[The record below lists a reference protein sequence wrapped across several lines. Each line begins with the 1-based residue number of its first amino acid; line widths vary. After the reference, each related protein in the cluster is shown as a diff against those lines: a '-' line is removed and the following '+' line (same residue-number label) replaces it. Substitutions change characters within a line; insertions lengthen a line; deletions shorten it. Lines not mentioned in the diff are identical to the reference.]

1 MMMVHAQL
9 HALKVMMGM
18 MTDKYTAK
26 FKMLV
31 GGQASTKWH

>member
-1 MMMVHAQL
+1 MMVHAQL

-31 GGQASTKWH
+31 GGTGLQQSGT